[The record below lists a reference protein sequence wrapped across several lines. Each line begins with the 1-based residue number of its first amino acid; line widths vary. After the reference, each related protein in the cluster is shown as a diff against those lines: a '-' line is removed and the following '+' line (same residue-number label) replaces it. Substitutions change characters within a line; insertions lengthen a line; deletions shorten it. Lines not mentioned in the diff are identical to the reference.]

1 VGAERGGIGSVDFAL
16 EEIERAGKVLAR
28 SAGLIAEAEHRLAG
42 EWWERAGSLLAL
54 LGNPALAPVEAQRHQ
69 ALAMAL
75 LCRTEIGLVSLAVE
89 HSRQVYEAA
98 EASVQRAV
106 NDARALLLPYLL
118 TRDLATNGLRP
129 RTATTED
136 LVNRAPVLAGEL
148 IGFLFPWLRPVAS
161 QAWVLQDRA
170 HGGLFDTTVAERLYP
185 VLARTGEELEWV
197 RVGPVEAVAVDPAA
211 EEPFDGSLGA
221 LLDLQARAE
230 AGEAGPGSLLVTTVR
245 TDAGPVHVVTFP
257 GTQTDESLGA
267 GLNPWDAGGVAEALG
282 LGSQHVAAATL
293 EALEASG
300 ARPGEPLVLTGYSQG
315 GVHAANVA
323 VDPRV
328 SAAYKVDYVVTTG
341 SPVGNVPLPETVRG
355 LHLEHVDDPV
365 PGADG
370 IPNPDTRNQVTV
382 YLDGYAPGTD
392 RNAGGFGAAHG
403 LGNYAYLSA
412 PPAGAAGSPAGPALP
427 GSALP
432 GSALAG
438 PAAAEGQ
445 AALAAVFAGAA
456 TARVATVSLR
466 RAQPGQAKAQD
477 RAKR

>member
-1 VGAERGGIGSVDFAL
+1 MGAERGGIGSVDFAL
-16 EEIERAGKVLAR
+16 EEIERAGAVLAR
-28 SAGLIAEAEHRLAG
+28 VAGRLAEAEHQLAG

-54 LGNPALAPVEAQRHQ
+54 PGNPALLPVEAQRQQ
-69 ALAMAL
+69 ALAMAA
-75 LCRTEIGLVSLAVE
+75 LCRAELGLVSMAVG

-106 NDARALLLPYLL
+106 NDARALVLPYLL
-118 TRDLATNGLRP
+118 ARDLATNGLRP
-129 RTATTED
+129 RTATTEE
-136 LVNRAPVLAGEL
+136 LINRSPVIVGEL
-148 IGFLFPWLRPVAS
+148 AGFLFPWLRPVAS
-161 QAWVLQDRA
+161 QAWMLQDRA

-185 VLARTGEELEWV
+185 ALARTGEGLQWV
-197 RVGPVEAVAVDPAA
+197 RVGPVEVVAAEPAV

-221 LLDLQARAE
+221 LLGLQARAE
-230 AGEAGPGSLLVTTVR
+230 AGVAGPGSLLVTTVR

-257 GTQTDESLGA
+257 GTQAEEGTGTGGA
-267 GLNPWDAGGVAEALG
+267 GMNPWDAGGVAEALG

-293 EALEASG
+293 EALEAVG
-300 ARPGEPLVLTGYSQG
+300 ARPGEALVLAGYSQG

-328 SAAYKVDYVVTTG
+328 LAAYRVEHVVTTG

-382 YLDGYAPGTD
+382 YLDGYAPGSA
-392 RNAGGFGAAHG
+392 RNAGAFGAAHR
-403 LGNYAYLSA
+403 LENYAYLSA
-412 PPAGAAGSPAGPALP
+412 GTAGT
-427 GSALP
+427 
-432 GSALAG
+432 AG
-438 PAAAEGQ
+438 PAAAEGH

-456 TARVATVSLR
+456 SARVATVSLR
-466 RAQPGQAKAQD
+466 RAGPGKQD
-477 RAKR
+477 RAETAAPVRR